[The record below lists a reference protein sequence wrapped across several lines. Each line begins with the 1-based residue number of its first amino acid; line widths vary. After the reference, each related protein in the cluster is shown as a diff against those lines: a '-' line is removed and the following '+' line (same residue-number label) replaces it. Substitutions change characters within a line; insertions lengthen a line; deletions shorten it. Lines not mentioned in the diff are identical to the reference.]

1 MTYAAALRRFD
12 ADVEQGAAPS
22 QAIRRRPTLYLASL
36 RRDDGSVLTLD
47 ANGKVKK
54 THRDVR
60 NLITSVAE
68 FNQGS
73 TLWTSYAYDP
83 LKQIVQVIDDK
94 NNTTT
99 VTYDHLGRRTSID
112 NPDTGKTETVYD
124 LASNV
129 TAKIT
134 ANLRSTGQQVVYDYD
149 FNRLKSVTYP
159 QFAGNNIAYT
169 YGAPGA
175 AHNT

>member
-1 MTYAAALRRFD
+1 MTPAAALRLFD

-83 LKQIVQVIDDK
+83 LKQIVTVVDDK
-94 NNTTT
+94 NNTTR
-99 VTYDHLGRRTSID
+99 VAYDHLGRRTSLD
-112 NPDTGKTETVYD
+112 NPDTGRPETRSD
-124 LASNV
+124 
-129 TAKIT
+129 TARK
-134 ANLRSTGQQVVYDYD
+134 A
-149 FNRLKSVTYP
+149 
-159 QFAGNNIAYT
+159 
-169 YGAPGA
+169 
-175 AHNT
+175 